1 MPYTR
6 TFNARARRFE
16 AHFNGRVSADE
27 IVQNYMEMI
36 HSPEWAPDVVRLI
49 VIEAGSDLSD
59 ITLDLFQNR
68 FVQLLEDTAEIAG
81 PPNKNAWVFE
91 SELTAPIGQLCELMP
106 EAGEL
111 DVFRVFRTRKAALDW
126 LEA

>member
-1 MPYTR
+1 MPFTR
-6 TFNARARRFE
+6 TFNAQARRFE
-16 AHFNGRVSADE
+16 AHFTGKVTADE

-36 HSPEWAPDVVRLI
+36 QSPEWGPDVVRLI

-91 SELTAPIGQLCELMP
+91 SELTASIGQLWELMP
-106 EAGEL
+106 QAGEL

-126 LEA
+126 LES

>member
-6 TFNARARRFE
+6 TFNAQARRFE
-16 AHFNGRVSADE
+16 AHFNGKVTADE

-36 HSPEWAPDVVRLI
+36 QSPEWGPDVVRLI

-68 FVQLLEDTAEIAG
+68 FVQLLEDTADIAG
-81 PPNKNAWVFE
+81 PPNKNTWVFE
-91 SELTAPIGQLCELMP
+91 SELTAAIGQLWELMP

-126 LEA
+126 LES

>member
-6 TFNARARRFE
+6 TFNAQARRFE
-16 AHFNGRVSADE
+16 AHFNGKVTADE

-36 HSPEWAPDVVRLI
+36 QSPEWGPDVVRLI

-68 FVQLLEDTAEIAG
+68 FVQLLEDTADIAG

-91 SELTAPIGQLCELMP
+91 SELTAAIGQLWELMP

-126 LEA
+126 LES